1 MNDARP
7 AIVTGAGSGI
17 GHATVAKLAES
28 GCRIVAVDLDAEGCE
43 RAADTARAAGS
54 EALPAALDVRDA
66 DAFAAAVDS
75 AEQRFG
81 APPRLLANVAGVG
94 VAASLTE
101 TTREAWDM
109 VVGINLTALFHTCQ
123 VVLPRMLDAGGGTI
137 VNVASVSGLVGVR
150 NRAAYCASKAGVIGL
165 TRSIAVDYAQHGVRA
180 NAICPGTVASEWI
193 GKILADA
200 PDPDAAREAM
210 EQRQLDGRMGSPEEV
225 ASGIAFLASDEARF
239 VNGSAFVMD
248 GGMTAI

>member
-1 MNDARP
+1 MNEVRT

-17 GHATVAKLAES
+17 GYATAVKLATS
-28 GCRIVAVDLDAEGCE
+28 GYRIVAVDIAAEGTE
-43 RAADTARAAGS
+43 RAATAVAEAGS
-54 EALPAALDVRDA
+54 EALPVALDVRDA
-66 DAFAAAVDS
+66 AAFEAAVRR
-75 AEQRFG
+75 AEQHFG
-81 APPRLLANVAGVG
+81 AAPKLLANIAGVG
-94 VAASLTE
+94 VAATLTE
-101 TTREAWDM
+101 TSREDWDT
-109 VVGINLTALFHTCQ
+109 VLGINLTALFETCRI
-123 VVLPRMLDAGGGTI
+123 VLPRMLATGGGCI
-137 VNVASVSGLVGVR
+137 VNVASVAGVVGVR

-165 TRSIAVDYAQHGVRA
+165 TRSIAVDYAHQGVRA

-200 PDPDAAREAM
+200 PDPEAARQAM

-225 ASGIAFLASDEARF
+225 AAGIAFLAGDEARF